1 MSSSYFIYKCI
12 PPSGG
17 EEPTYWN
24 DEVGEWTDDFA
35 DATNFPKMILTT
47 PLPPGATHVME
58 VHPSGEPLGTYSLV
72 TDEAQVFRKTC

>member
-24 DEVGEWTDDFA
+24 DAAGEWTPDFE
-35 DATNFPKMILTT
+35 DATNFPRLILATS
-47 PLPPGATHVME
+47 LPPGATHVME
-58 VHPSGEPLGTYSLV
+58 VHSSGKPLGCYSLV
-72 TDEAQVFRKTC
+72 PGGKQVFQKTY